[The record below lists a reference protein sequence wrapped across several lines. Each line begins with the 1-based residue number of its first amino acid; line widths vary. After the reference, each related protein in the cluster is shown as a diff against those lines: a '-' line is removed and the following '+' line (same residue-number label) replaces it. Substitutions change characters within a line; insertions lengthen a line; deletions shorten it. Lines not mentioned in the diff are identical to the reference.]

1 MDSETVKESKNGQM
15 VQDMTAHGVT
25 IKPMEKVN
33 LSMLTETSMK
43 DGG

>member
-15 VQDMTAHGVT
+15 VQDMTAHGAT
-25 IKPMEKVN
+25 IKLMVKVN
-33 LSMLTETSMK
+33 LSMLMETSMK